1 MAKIQLRDKYT
12 PEEEYKE
19 FKDPNVHAVNDGEV
33 FWFDKR
39 PVHIIHIIN
48 VNIKLN
54 KKKSKFRMVKP

>member
-19 FKDPNVHAVNDGEV
+19 FNDPNVHAVNDGEV
-33 FWFDKR
+33 FWFDKK
-39 PVHIIHIIN
+39 PVHIIN

-54 KKKSKFRMVKP
+54 KKKSKFRMVRP